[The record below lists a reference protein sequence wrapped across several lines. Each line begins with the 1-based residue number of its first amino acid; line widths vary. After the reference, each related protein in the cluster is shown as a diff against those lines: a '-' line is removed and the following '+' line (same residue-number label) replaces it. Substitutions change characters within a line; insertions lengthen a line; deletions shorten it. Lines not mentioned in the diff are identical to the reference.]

1 MKPLIDAGKV
11 YHRPAAAIQGDE
23 ANPASSET
31 VRYAWTDE
39 QLQNY
44 LKEFGKNC
52 ELQRYKGLG
61 EMNPEQLWETTM
73 NPETRTLL
81 QVQIEDAAK
90 AERRVS
96 TLMGDKVDPRKRW
109 IIENVDFTEYRGIEG
124 DSRA

>member
-1 MKPLIDAGKV
+1 MKSLIDAGKV
-11 YHRPAAAIQGDE
+11 FIAQPPLYKITRKSGKL
-23 ANPASSET
+23 ET

-44 LKEFGKNC
+44 MKEIGKGA

-109 IIENVDFTEYRGIEG
+109 IIDNVDFTEYEE
-124 DSRA
+124 